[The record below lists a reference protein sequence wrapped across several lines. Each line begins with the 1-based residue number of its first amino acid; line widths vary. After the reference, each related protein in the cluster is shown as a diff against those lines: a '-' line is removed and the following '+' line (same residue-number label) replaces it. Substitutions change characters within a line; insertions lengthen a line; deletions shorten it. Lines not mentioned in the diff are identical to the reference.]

1 MLREPCDCEPEW
13 QPGMPVPAGTG
24 LNRRGFLL
32 RSAGA
37 ALTVYGAG
45 KLLGEQALG
54 EGVAAAAALPDR
66 PVLVSIFL
74 AGGVDSLSV
83 LAPVGDAR
91 YRHLRPKLHLSG
103 GQPFAE
109 DHRLHWHPA
118 AAPIAQLHKE
128 GKVAVLPAIGYDHP
142 DQSHFTS
149 RHFYEVGSTD
159 RQLRT
164 GWLGRFLD
172 VVGSADNPLQGL
184 SLDGKLSPIL
194 AAGAKPVAAIADA
207 TGYEMWTH
215 GVSGDTFD
223 DMLLTARGMGLLHAS
238 GGDPALAASGL
249 AATNAM
255 VLRGQ
260 LQPFRTSKPHAPVA
274 YPSSASSAF
283 PDRLADLAAL
293 IDRGMPISC
302 ATLTAPGAYDTHDN
316 QPGELASGLEL
327 TAKSLAAFQRDLET
341 RGLANRVLVHVW
353 SEFGRR
359 AAENASL
366 GTDHGAAGLGLLIG
380 SRVRGKMIG
389 EFPGLK
395 RLDKDGNLRPT
406 ADFRGL
412 YCAMLEQWFGVD
424 AAQVIPGAA
433 RFKRPQL
440 LS

>member
-1 MLREPCDCEPEW
+1 MLKAPCDCEPEW

-45 KLLGEQALG
+45 RLLGEQALG
-54 EGVAAAAALPDR
+54 EGIAAAAERPGQ
-66 PVLVSIFL
+66 PVLVSVFL
-74 AGGVDSLSV
+74 AGGIDSLSV
-83 LAPVGDAR
+83 LAPVNDAR
-91 YRHLRPKLHLSG
+91 YRQLRPQLRLSG
-103 GQPFAE
+103 GQTFAE
-109 DHRLHWHPA
+109 DRRLHWHPA
-118 AAPIAQLHKE
+118 AAPLAQLHKE
-128 GKVAVLPAIGYDHP
+128 GKVAVVPAIGYDHP

-159 RQLRT
+159 RSLRT

-172 VVGSADNPLQGL
+172 VVGTTDNPLQGL

-207 TGYEMWTH
+207 SGYEMWTH

-223 DMLLTARGMGLLHAS
+223 DMLLAAREIGLRHAA

-260 LQPFRTSKPHAPVA
+260 LQPFRTAKVGSPVA
-274 YPSSASSAF
+274 YPRSASSAF

-293 IDRGMPISC
+293 LDRGMPITC

-316 QPGELASGLEL
+316 QPGELQAGLDL
-327 TAKSLAAFQRDLET
+327 TAKSLAAFQRDLER
-341 RGLANRVLVHVW
+341 RGLAGRVITLVW

-359 AAENASL
+359 AHENASM

-380 SRVRGKMIG
+380 SRVRGRMIG

-412 YCAMLEQWFGVD
+412 YSSLLEQWFGVD

-433 RFKRPQL
+433 KFKRYEL